1 MRKTLTALFAAVTPR
16 KTAAT
21 LALAG
26 SLGGGIAATLPIVT
40 SAAAS
45 GGTSLAMSYDGHSN
59 MSFD

>member
-1 MRKTLTALFAAVTPR
+1 MRPRLAALLVAVTPR

-26 SLGGGIAATLPIVT
+26 SLGGGIAATLPVIT

-59 MSFD
+59 MTYD